1 MPGADE
7 LFCGQVQPEILNL
20 LSTDQVSDLFDIY
33 FDKMH
38 RHIPVLSRDFHTPS
52 LVCSRSPF
60 LLTAWVLWKLFR
72 CSVTSSLTDSTFFR
86 ICTIA
91 SRFYKKAPELYSKL
105 SVYAKKLMFDVPSKG
120 YKSVEI
126 VQASPLDCWCLGPEE
141 RFEQDRTWL

>member
-1 MPGADE
+1 MSPY
-7 LFCGQVQPEILNL
+7 QVQPEILNI
-20 LSTDQVSDLFDIY
+20 LSTEQVSELFDIY
-33 FDKMH
+33 FEKMH

-60 LLTAWVLWKLFR
+60 LLTACVEGCAEVFQHNL
-72 CSVTSSLTDSTFFR
+72 LTIFCNRAYS

-91 SRFYKKAPELYSKL
+91 SRFYKKCPDLYPKL

-120 YKSVEI
+120 YKSVEV
-126 VQASPLDCWCLGPEE
+126 VQAYLILTCWCLGPEE